1 MIKRYTRPEMGSIW
15 EDRNRYQKWLDVE
28 LAVCE
33 AWHELG
39 EIPTDA
45 LQRIR
50 DKAAFDVDRIDDIEK
65 TVKHDVIAFLTS
77 LSEFVGEDSRFVH
90 MGMTSY
96 DVVDT
101 AFSLLIR
108 EALKKVRKDLEGL
121 AQVLKEQAL
130 TYKKTPMVGRTHG
143 VHAEPITFGVKI
155 LVWYEE
161 VRRHLERVDR
171 ALEIIGCGRI
181 QGAVGTYIHLDPQVE
196 VKALTKLG
204 LTPARVSTQVLQ
216 RDRHAEVIAV
226 LALICATLDKIAQEI
241 RHLQKTET
249 LELEEP
255 FTRGQKGSS
264 AMPHKKNPVRTERI
278 SGMARIPRA
287 NLVVALENIPLWH
300 ERDISHSSAERVIFP
315 DSFIVTD
322 FLLAETADIVRNWRV
337 HPDHMRDNIHLTRG
351 LVFSQRV
358 LLALTSKGL
367 SREDAYDLVQRNSL
381 RAWEEGRD
389 FQDLLLEDKD
399 ITERMSAEEIK
410 ACFSLEP
417 YLDKIDYIYN
427 KVFGDED

>member
-1 MIKRYTRPEMGSIW
+1 MIKRYTRPEMGAIW
-15 EDRNRYQKWLDVE
+15 EDQNRFQKWLDVE

-39 EIPTDA
+39 EIPADA
-45 LQRIR
+45 LERIMDR
-50 DKAAFDVDRIDDIEK
+50 ASFDVARIDEIEK

-77 LSEFVGEDSRFVH
+77 VADYVGEDSRFIH
-90 MGMTSY
+90 LGLTSY

-108 EALKKVRKDLEGL
+108 QALEKVRKDLNTFRD
-121 AQVLKEQAL
+121 VLKEQAL
-130 TYKKTPMVGRTHG
+130 KHKMTPMVGRTHG

-155 LVWYEE
+155 LVWYDE
-161 VRRHLERVDR
+161 VCRHLRRVNQ
-171 ALEIIGCGRI
+171 ALKTMNCGRI

-196 VKALTKLG
+196 VRALAKLG

-216 RDRHAEVIAV
+216 RDRHAESLSA

-249 LELEEP
+249 REVEEP
-255 FTRGQKGSS
+255 FTKGQKGSS

-278 SGMARIPRA
+278 SGLSRIPRA
-287 NLVVALENIPLWH
+287 NLQVALENIPLWH

-322 FLLAETADIVRNWRV
+322 FLLAETTSIVSNWQV
-337 HPDHMRDNIHLTRG
+337 HPERMQENIDLTRG

-358 LLALTSKGL
+358 LLALTRKGL
-367 SREDAYDLVQRNSL
+367 SRDDAYHLVQRNSL
-381 RAWEEGRD
+381 KAWDEGRD
-389 FQDLLLEDKD
+389 FQELLLADPEITGKLTAREVED
-399 ITERMSAEEIK
+399 
-410 ACFSLEP
+410 CFSLDL
-417 YLDKIDYIYN
+417 YLDKIDYIFN
-427 KVFGDED
+427 KVLTDED